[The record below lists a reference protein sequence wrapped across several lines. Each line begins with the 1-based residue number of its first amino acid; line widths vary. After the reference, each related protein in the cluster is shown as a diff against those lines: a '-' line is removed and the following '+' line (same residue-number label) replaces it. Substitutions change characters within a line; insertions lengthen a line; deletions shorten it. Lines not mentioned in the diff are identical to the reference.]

1 MRHEG
6 RCHCGA
12 LSVAFESNQDPA
24 RIPLREC
31 GCSFCRLH
39 GVTAVTD
46 PAGRLELRVS
56 DPALVSRYQFGLR
69 ASEFYVCRRCGVYV
83 AAIATIDG
91 ARYASLNANVL
102 QDRPAFTQP
111 PQPVD
116 YGRESAVER
125 IARRRRAWTP
135 ASVVNR

>member
-12 LSVAFESNQDPA
+12 LRVTFESAQDPA
-24 RIPLREC
+24 QIPLRSC
-31 GCSFCRLH
+31 SCSFCRVH

-46 PAGRLELRVS
+46 PAGRLELRAA

-69 ASEFYVCRRCGVYV
+69 ASEFYVCSRCGVYV

-91 ARYASLNANVL
+91 ASYASLNANVL
-102 QDRPAFTQP
+102 EDRAAFTQP

-116 YGRESAVER
+116 YGRESFVER
-125 IARRRRAWTP
+125 TARRRRGWTP
-135 ASVVNR
+135 ATVRS

>member
-6 RCHCGA
+6 RCHCGN
-12 LSVAFESNQDPA
+12 LSVTFESAQDPA
-24 RIPLREC
+24 RIAVRQC
-31 GCSFCRLH
+31 QCSFCRLH

-46 PAGRLELRVS
+46 PAGRLELRVA
-56 DPALVSRYQFGLR
+56 DPAHVSRYQFGLR
-69 ASEFYVCRRCGVYV
+69 ASEFFVCGRCGVYV

-91 ARYASLNANVL
+91 ARYASLNCNVL
-102 QDRPAFTQP
+102 EDRAAFTQP

-125 IARRRRAWTP
+125 MARRRRAWTP
-135 ASVVNR
+135 AAVKP

>member
-12 LSVAFESNQDPA
+12 LSVTFETAQDAA

-31 GCSFCRLH
+31 QCTFCRLH
-39 GVTAVTD
+39 GVTAMTD
-46 PAGRLELRVS
+46 PAGRVEVRLGNPE
-56 DPALVSRYQFGLR
+56 LVSRYQFGLR
-69 ASEFYVCRRCGVYV
+69 ASEFLICRRCGVYV
-83 AAIATIDG
+83 AAVAVIDG
-91 ARYASLNANVL
+91 ASYASLNANVL
-102 QDRPAFTQP
+102 QDRASFTQR

-125 IARRRRAWTP
+125 LARRRRAWTP
-135 ASVVNR
+135 ATVR

>member
-1 MRHEG
+1 
-6 RCHCGA
+6 
-12 LSVAFESNQDPA
+12 VTVTFETAQDPA
-24 RIPLREC
+24 QIALRSC

-46 PAGRLELRVS
+46 PAGHLELRVGR
-56 DPALVSRYQFGLR
+56 PELVSRYQFGLR
-69 ASEFYVCRRCGVYV
+69 ASEFYICRQCGVYV

-102 QDRPAFTQP
+102 EDRAAFTQP

-116 YGRESAVER
+116 YGRENAVER
-125 IARRRRAWTP
+125 LARRRHAWTP
-135 ASVVNR
+135 TVVSS

>member
-1 MRHEG
+1 MRHTG
-6 RCHCGA
+6 RCHCGN
-12 LSVAFESNQDPA
+12 VTVTFETAQDPA
-24 RIPLREC
+24 QIALRSC

-46 PAGRLELRVS
+46 PAGHLEVRVGHP
-56 DPALVSRYQFGLR
+56 DLVSRYQFGLR
-69 ASEFYVCRRCGVYV
+69 ASEFYICRQCGVYV

-102 QDRPAFTQP
+102 EDRAAFTQP

-116 YGRESAVER
+116 YGRENAVER

-135 ASVVNR
+135 AAVS